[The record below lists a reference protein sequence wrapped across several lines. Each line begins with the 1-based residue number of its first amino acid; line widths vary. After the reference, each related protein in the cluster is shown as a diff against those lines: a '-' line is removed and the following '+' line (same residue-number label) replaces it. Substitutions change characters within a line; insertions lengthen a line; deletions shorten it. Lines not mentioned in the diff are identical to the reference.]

1 MPYAPG
7 SGYGVT
13 KHTYRTGYWKGST
26 MKVGMGKPA
35 LVRLASALVLLIAAS
50 ACGVEN
56 PVSTIQTDRQS
67 VEQGAA
73 STATVRIDMASG
85 TLNLTDGSSKL
96 MDATFQYNT
105 PDWKPQVTY
114 EVTGTAG
121 LLSLVQPVDRNNLL
135 TSNGIYDWEIRLGG
149 HVPVDLELRL
159 GLGKATL
166 DLSRLKVS
174 SLDMKLGSGG
184 VEANL
189 GGNYETDVGAHITGG
204 VGNFTL
210 RLGHRMAT
218 RVTVKGNL
226 GKVTVLGLTQ
236 EGNTYTNSKESPRTL
251 NVEIERGI
259 GEITLDG
266 R

>member
-1 MPYAPG
+1 
-7 SGYGVT
+7 
-13 KHTYRTGYWKGST
+13 
-26 MKVGMGKPA
+26 MKVGIGKPA
-35 LVRLASALVLLIAAS
+35 LVRLASALALLIAAS
-50 ACGVEN
+50 ACGAEN

-73 STATVRIDMASG
+73 SSATVRIDMASG

-121 LLSLVQPVDRNNLL
+121 LLSIVQPVDRNNLPA
-135 TSNGIYDWEIRLGG
+135 SNGIYDWEIRLGNQ
-149 HVPVDLELRL
+149 VPLDLDLRL

-166 DLSRLKVS
+166 DLSRLQVR
-174 SLDMKLGSGG
+174 SLNIMLGSGS
-184 VEANL
+184 VEADL
-189 GGNYETDVGAHITGG
+189 GGNYETDVDAHITGG
-204 VGNFTL
+204 VGTFTL
-210 RLGHRMAT
+210 KLGSQMAT
-218 RVTVKGNL
+218 RITVEGNV
-226 GKVTVLGLTQ
+226 GKVTALGLAQ
-236 EGNTYTNSKESPRTL
+236 EGNTYTNSGESPNTL
-251 NVEIERGI
+251 NVEIESGI